1 MIDESERDRVVAN
14 AQHEAQKA
22 GVRREMHS
30 IRLKLKGLADDD
42 DQRQALEAE
51 HEALRRKF
59 CALHGISAES
69 LIWGTP

>member
-1 MIDESERDRVVAN
+1 MIDEAERDRVVAN
-14 AQHEAQKA
+14 AHHEAQKPA
-22 GVRREMHS
+22 VQRDMHG
-30 IRLKLKGLADDD
+30 IKLRLKEPAIGD